1 MSILEEGIYT
11 YLSAQSSIVA
21 ICGSRIY
28 PALLP
33 QDPELPAAVF
43 YNIGTYPVAVQSGKP
58 TLARTRLQVDCYAVT
73 IRQAKELANVIRDAL
88 ESYVGLM
95 GVHQVQAVFVLEHG
109 IDDYDDVPN
118 DFRITSEFE
127 LWHNIVA

>member
-1 MSILEEGIYT
+1 M
-11 YLSAQSSIVA
+11 
-21 ICGSRIY
+21 
-28 PALLP
+28 
-33 QDPELPAAVF
+33 
-43 YNIGTYPVAVQSGKP
+43 
-58 TLARTRLQVDCYAVT
+58 DCYAVT